1 MLFAMASRAIQQLR
15 PGLHRWTAVHPD
27 AEPVPTT
34 GSPDDWGPDVASIA
48 YEAPDALLL
57 VDPLVP
63 GDRSELLEELDSLVA
78 RHGQPVVI
86 VTTLQFHRRSRDELA
101 HRYDASTSRARKN
114 LPRDVETVVIQNAG
128 ETMVWLPKVRALIPG
143 DRLLGDD
150 ERGGVRLCP
159 DSWLRYLPSGMR
171 RAELREALR
180 PLLELPVELVL
191 VSHGEPVLEG
201 GREAIAKALKG

>member
-1 MLFAMASRAIQQLR
+1 MASRAIQELR

-27 AEPVPTT
+27 AESVPTV
-34 GSPDDWGPDVASIA
+34 GSADDWGPDVASIA

-63 GDRSELLEELDSLVA
+63 EDRGDLQTELDALVR
-78 RHGQPVVI
+78 RHGQPVTI
-86 VTTLQFHRRSRDELA
+86 VTTLQFHRRSRNVLVD
-101 HRYDASTSRARKN
+101 RYRASTSRAKKN
-114 LPRDVETVVIQNAG
+114 LPRDVETVVIQGAG

-150 ERGGVRLCP
+150 QRGGVRLCP
-159 DSWLRYLPSGMR
+159 DSWLRYLPSGIR
-171 RAELREALR
+171 QARLREALR
-180 PLLELPVELVL
+180 PLLDLPVELVL

-201 GREAIAKALKG
+201 GRDAIAAALKR

>member
-1 MLFAMASRAIQQLR
+1 MLFAMASRAIQQVR
-15 PGLHRWTAVHPD
+15 PGLHRWTAAHPD

-63 GDRSELLEELDSLVA
+63 GDRSDLLEELDALVA

-114 LPRDVETVVIQNAG
+114 LPRDVETVVIQSAG
-128 ETMVWLPKVRALIPG
+128 ETMLWLPKVRALIPG
-143 DRLLGDD
+143 DRLLGD

-171 RAELREALR
+171 QAELREALR
-180 PLLELPVELVL
+180 PLLDLPVELVL